1 MVTPRA
7 ENVGGFHHD
16 ELEGISIVST
26 APLPS
31 SHRDDLSAG
40 AGSNGWIAFA
50 GIVLFLNGMFG
61 ALYGLGAILNDKV
74 VTVGGGTGVTVWDFT
89 GWGWIQLV
97 IGIVMAIVAVGL
109 FTGNSAARW
118 LAIGMAMLS
127 ALAQFG
133 IISAFPLWA
142 ILVIVLDVVVIYQ
155 LVVRWEPEV

>member
-1 MVTPRA
+1 M
-7 ENVGGFHHD
+7 
-16 ELEGISIVST
+16 ST
-26 APLPS
+26 APRS
-31 SHRDDLSAG
+31 SAEDFPAG
-40 AGSNGWIAFA
+40 AGTNGWIAFA
-50 GIVLFLNGMFG
+50 AIVLFLNGIFG
-61 ALYGLGAILNDKV
+61 ALYGLAAILNDKV

-109 FTGNSAARW
+109 FTGNGAARW
-118 LAIGMAMLS
+118 LAVGMAMLS

-155 LVVRWEPEV
+155 LVAKWDPEAL

>member
-1 MVTPRA
+1 M
-7 ENVGGFHHD
+7 
-16 ELEGISIVST
+16 ST
-26 APLPS
+26 APLS
-31 SHRDDLSAG
+31 SSSATSSRQDDLPAG

-50 GIVLFLNGMFG
+50 
-61 ALYGLGAILNDKV
+61 AILNDKV

-97 IGIVMAIVAVGL
+97 IGIVMMIVSVGL
-109 FTGNSAARW
+109 FTGNGAARW
-118 LAIGMAMLS
+118 LAVFMAMLS

-155 LVVRWEPEV
+155 LVARWDPVVV

>member
-1 MVTPRA
+1 M
-7 ENVGGFHHD
+7 
-16 ELEGISIVST
+16 ST

-31 SHRDDLSAG
+31 SAGSARAEDFPPG

-50 GIVLFLNGMFG
+50 AIVLFLNGCFG
-61 ALYGLGAILNDKV
+61 ALYGLAAILNDKV

-97 IGIVMAIVAVGL
+97 IGIVMMIVSVGL
-109 FTGNSAARW
+109 FTGNGAARW
-118 LAIGMAMLS
+118 LAVGMAMLS

-142 ILVIVLDVVVIYQ
+142 ILVIVLNVVVIYQ
-155 LVVRWEPEV
+155 LVARWEPEF

>member
-1 MVTPRA
+1 M
-7 ENVGGFHHD
+7 
-16 ELEGISIVST
+16 ST
-26 APLPS
+26 APLS
-31 SHRDDLSAG
+31 SSSSSSRRNDLPAG

-50 GIVLFLNGMFG
+50 GIVLFLNGIFG
-61 ALYGLGAILNDKV
+61 ALYGLAAILNDEV

-97 IGIVMAIVAVGL
+97 IGVVMAIVAVGL
-109 FTGNSAARW
+109 FTGNPAARW
-118 LAIGMAMLS
+118 LAVGMAMLS

-155 LVVRWEPEV
+155 LVTRWEPEA

>member
-1 MVTPRA
+1 
-7 ENVGGFHHD
+7 
-16 ELEGISIVST
+16 VST
-26 APLPS
+26 APLS
-31 SHRDDLSAG
+31 SSSSSRRDDLPAG

-50 GIVLFLNGMFG
+50 GIVLFLNGIFG
-61 ALYGLGAILNDKV
+61 ALYGLAAILNDDV

-89 GWGWIQLV
+89 GWGWIQLI
-97 IGIVMAIVAVGL
+97 IGVVMAIVAVGL
-109 FTGNSAARW
+109 FTGNGAARW
-118 LAIGMAMLS
+118 LAVFMAMLS

>member
-1 MVTPRA
+1 M
-7 ENVGGFHHD
+7 ENVRRSTA
-16 ELEGISIVST
+16 ELEGNRTVST
-26 APLPS
+26 APLS
-31 SHRDDLSAG
+31 SSSSSSRRDDLPAG

-61 ALYGLGAILNDKV
+61 ALYGLAAILNDDV

-89 GWGWIQLV
+89 AWGWIQLI
-97 IGIVMAIVAVGL
+97 IGIVMVIVAVGL
-109 FTGNSAARW
+109 FTGNAAARW
-118 LAIGMAMLS
+118 LAVGMAMLS

-155 LVVRWEPEV
+155 LVARWEPEV